1 MHIRILKNS
10 EISFIKEML
19 YDAIFVPEGIEKP
32 PKSIISDQ
40 SLANYYENWGKDIY
54 DIALVIEIN
63 GELIGSIWGR
73 KFLSEEKGYGFFD
86 EDTPEISMAIKNEY
100 RNKGLGTKLIEE
112 IIEIYK
118 DVGVKALSLSVD
130 KQNLAFKLYTKQG
143 FSIFSETET
152 SVSMIKYLS

>member
-32 PKSIISDQ
+32 PKSIISDP